1 MFLFKFIGVY
11 LGVQIA
17 TFIHAHPLLGAV
29 TGFIIG
35 HSLDLALVH
44 KIQNAKNRKRWQAQ
58 ASSQAS
64 QHYMVSVYQM
74 MGRVALADGKIGP
87 EEQAAIDKV
96 TQEVF
101 RLKRRDKKTAQQIV
115 RGAGRA
121 NTSFQLDAAHFL
133 EMHKQEPN
141 ALENMVLILLN
152 VAIAD
157 GELKEEEEALIQT
170 AARVFAI
177 PERRY
182 REILSLQA
190 PKYAQR
196 VFGNSQRTANG
207 SGSASNPSSSEER
220 RGADYYYTVL
230 GCKPEDGIDVIKQKY
245 RKLVSDYH
253 PDKIVSKELPADFT
267 AFANEKFKAIQEAYE
282 AVRSERGFK

>member
-11 LGVQIA
+11 LGVQVA
-17 TFIHAHPLLGAV
+17 TLLHSHPLFGAV
-29 TGFIIG
+29 AGFIIG
-35 HSLDLALVH
+35 HSVDLSLLN
-44 KIQNAKNRKRWQAQ
+44 KIQTSKNRKRWAAQ
-58 ASSQAS
+58 ASAQAS

-101 RLKRRDKKTAQQIV
+101 RLKRRDKKVAQQILKS
-115 RGAGRA
+115 AGQA

-141 ALENMVLILLN
+141 ALENMIFILLN
-152 VAIAD
+152 VAVAD
-157 GELKEEEEALIQT
+157 GDLKEEEEQLIQT

-177 PERRY
+177 PEKRY
-182 REILSLQA
+182 REIISMNS

-196 VFGNSQRTANG
+196 VFGSSQRAANG
-207 SGSASNPSSSEER
+207 NARTSTPSSDDR
-220 RGADYYYTVL
+220 RGRDYFYSVL
-230 GCKPEDGIDVIKQKY
+230 GCKPEDGVDLIKQRY

-253 PDKIVSKELPADFT
+253 PDKIVSKELPEDFT

-282 AVRSERGFK
+282 AVRTERGFK